1 MCFHFLKCREKPEG
15 NWLML
20 VQHLQS
26 VLWYTDVFIEQP
38 YQKLIEREI
47 YSFKHGQFAS
57 LQPSFQWRDAAFTET
72 LFPSGSCLLCW
83 ILCWA
88 GQNLTRTK
96 IPLLSLKNKVL
107 MVWAGWKWFYSSET
121 IMTKHLL
128 GLKPYSLKLLKQRF
142 TSQVDVY
149 GAVSFEAVRL
159 FSCELLNWKCKMHIM
174 MNVTIETVFLD
185 VLKQNPL

>member
-38 YQKLIEREI
+38 YQKLIKREI

-57 LQPSFQWRDAAFTET
+57 LWPSFQWRDAAFTET

-83 ILCWA
+83 ILYWA
-88 GQNLTRTK
+88 GQNLTTTK

-128 GLKPYSLKLLKQRF
+128 GLKPYSLNQASETKIHIPSRCLWGSLF
-142 TSQVDVY
+142 WSCQVIQWQT
-149 GAVSFEAVRL
+149 A
-159 FSCELLNWKCKMHIM
+159 ELEM
-174 MNVTIETVFLD
+174 
-185 VLKQNPL
+185 